1 MSTMSGNDLRYGQH
15 HQASLWVRIKREMYN
30 NWQLYL
36 LVVPGVVYLLLFSYW
51 PMLGVQIAFKDYK
64 PTKGIWLS
72 PWAVQRGSVNLL
84 KHFQR
89 FLNAKYSMRV
99 IGNTIILSLYTLIAK
114 FPCSILLALMMNE
127 LRSIRYRKCMQ
138 FVTYAPHFV
147 STIVVVG
154 IIQQIFAS
162 PDALMK
168 TGGIVNTVLTAM
180 GLPTVKFLTSESAFR
195 HLYVWSSVWSSA
207 GWGSIIYMAALS
219 GVDPQQYEAATLDGA
234 SKLQKVWYI
243 TIPVLIPTAV
253 TLFILDVGHMMNLG
267 FEKAYALQNDS
278 NRTTGEIL
286 STYVYEQGIRDGNY
300 SFSTAVSLFNSM
312 INLVLIC
319 LVNMISKKVSEIS
332 LW

>member
-1 MSTMSGNDLRYGQH
+1 MSTIPGNDLRETRQH
-15 HQASLWVRIKREMYN
+15 HATLWARIKREMYN

-36 LVVPGVVYLLLFSYW
+36 LVLPGVVYLLLFSYW

-64 PTKGIWLS
+64 PTKGIWGS
-72 PWAVQRGSVNLL
+72 AWATQRGQVNLL
-84 KHFQR
+84 KHFER
-89 FLNAKYSMRV
+89 FLTAKYSIR
-99 IGNTIILSLYTLIAK
+99 IIRNTLTLSIYSLLAK
-114 FPCSILLALMMNE
+114 FPCAILLALMMNE
-127 LRSIRYRKCMQ
+127 LRSIRYRKCVQ

-154 IIQQIFAS
+154 MLQQIFAS

-168 TGGIVNTVLTAM
+168 TGGIVNTALSAM
-180 GLPTVKFLTSESAFR
+180 GLPTVKFLTSETAFP

-207 GWGSIIYMAALS
+207 GWSSIIYLSALA
-219 GVDPQQYEAATLDGA
+219 GVDPTQYEAATLDGA

-253 TLFILDVGHMMNLG
+253 TLFILDVGHIMNVG

-278 NRTTGEIL
+278 NRTASEIL
-286 STYVYEQGIRDGNY
+286 STYVYEQGLRDGNY
-300 SFSTAVSLFNSM
+300 SFSTAVSLFNSL

>member
-1 MSTMSGNDLRYGQH
+1 MTTVPGSDLRGSRRGK
-15 HQASLWVRIKREMYN
+15 APVWTRIKREMYN

-36 LVVPGVVYLLLFSYW
+36 LILPGVIYLLLFSYW

-64 PTKGIWLS
+64 STLGIWRS
-72 PWAVQRGSVNLL
+72 PWATQRGNVNVL

-99 IGNTIILSLYTLIAK
+99 IGNTVALSLYTLIAK

-127 LRSIRYRKCMQ
+127 LRSVRYRKCVQ

-154 IIQQIFAS
+154 MIQQIFAS

-168 TGGIVNTVLTAM
+168 TGGIVNTLLNAM
-180 GLPTVKFLTSESAFR
+180 GLPTYKFLTSEAAFR

-207 GWGSIIYMAALS
+207 GWGSIIYLAALS

-253 TLFILDVGHMMNLG
+253 TLFILDVGHMMSLG
-267 FEKAYALQNDS
+267 FEKAYAMQNDS
-278 NRTTGEIL
+278 NRTASEIL

-300 SFSTAVSLFNSM
+300 SFSTAVSLFNSA
-312 INLVLIC
+312 INLILIWT
-319 LVNMISKKVSEIS
+319 VNKISGKISEVS

>member
-1 MSTMSGNDLRYGQH
+1 MTTVPGNDLRSSKRGK
-15 HQASLWVRIKREMYN
+15 APVWMRVKREMYN

-36 LVVPGVVYLLLFSYW
+36 LILPGIVYLLLFSYW

-64 PTKGIWLS
+64 ATAGIWRS
-72 PWAVQRGSVNLL
+72 PWATQRGSVNLL

-99 IGNTIILSLYTLIAK
+99 IGNTIVLSLYTLIAK

-127 LRSIRYRKCMQ
+127 LRSVRYRKCVQ

-168 TGGIVNTVLTAM
+168 TGGIVNTILDSM
-180 GLPTVKFLTSESAFR
+180 GLPTYKFLTSESAFR
-195 HLYVWSSVWSSA
+195 HLYVWSGVWSSA
-207 GWGSIIYMAALS
+207 GWGSIIYLAALS

-253 TLFILDVGHMMNLG
+253 TLFILDVGHMMSLG
-267 FEKAYALQNDS
+267 FEKAYAMQNDS
-278 NRTTGEIL
+278 NRTASEIL
-286 STYVYEQGIRDGNY
+286 STYVYEQGIREGNY
-300 SFSTAVSLFNSM
+300 SFSTAVSLFNSA
-312 INLVLIC
+312 INLILIWS
-319 LVNMISKKVSEIS
+319 VNKISGKISEVS

>member
-1 MSTMSGNDLRYGQH
+1 M
-15 HQASLWVRIKREMYN
+15 
-30 NWQLYL
+30 
-36 LVVPGVVYLLLFSYW
+36 
-51 PMLGVQIAFKDYK
+51 
-64 PTKGIWLS
+64 
-72 PWAVQRGSVNLL
+72 
-84 KHFQR
+84 
-89 FLNAKYSMRV
+89 
-99 IGNTIILSLYTLIAK
+99 
-114 FPCSILLALMMNE
+114 
-127 LRSIRYRKCMQ
+127 
-138 FVTYAPHFV
+138 
-147 STIVVVG
+147 
-154 IIQQIFAS
+154 
-162 PDALMK
+162 
-168 TGGIVNTVLTAM
+168 
-180 GLPTVKFLTSESAFR
+180 
-195 HLYVWSSVWSSA
+195 YVWSSVWSSA

>member
-127 LRSIRYRKCMQ
+127 LRSIRYRKCVQ

-195 HLYVWSSVWSSA
+195 HLYVWSSV
-207 GWGSIIYMAALS
+207 
-219 GVDPQQYEAATLDGA
+219 
-234 SKLQKVWYI
+234 
-243 TIPVLIPTAV
+243 
-253 TLFILDVGHMMNLG
+253 
-267 FEKAYALQNDS
+267 
-278 NRTTGEIL
+278 
-286 STYVYEQGIRDGNY
+286 
-300 SFSTAVSLFNSM
+300 
-312 INLVLIC
+312 
-319 LVNMISKKVSEIS
+319 
-332 LW
+332 